1 MGSCLEEQLWYA
13 GDADLDVN
21 GRAGDR
27 CRARAALLEAGRRDP
42 PVQRVPGANHGFM
55 LGAGEVAGADG
66 TAEAAGV
73 GGRLIS
79 PGVGGAG
86 VEGDR
91 HAAGGAQREVDGCE
105 LIAGGARLD
114 LAGEPQV
121 RVVGPWRLDRL
132 AGSADDAVDQ
142 R

>member
-13 GDADLDVN
+13 GDAELDVD

-27 CRARAALLEAGRRDP
+27 CRARAALLEAGRRDR
-42 PVQRVPGANHGFM
+42 PVQWLPGADHGSVP
-55 LGAGEVAGADG
+55 GAGEVAGADG
-66 TAEAAGV
+66 SAEAAGV
-73 GGRLIS
+73 GGPLIS

-91 HAAGGAQREVDGCE
+91 RAGGGAQREVDGCE

-121 RVVGPWRLDRL
+121 RVVGP
-132 AGSADDAVDQ
+132 
-142 R
+142 